1 MMSPSFLFKIHSLPF
16 CYSNSAATKSRLQ
29 FIAYELLPLLFLDYD
44 FDQLTMSKR
53 LWRLQFLG
61 ERVVKTGWHRSEIF
75 FLKEQF
81 YLLEIS
87 LLFNALVLLMIRHD
101 LSKIQN
107 SKTSSFS
114 EGKEFLRHSDR
125 RLTSMD
131 FPQFCPLFYGN
142 NVVIVFP
149 HLWRDKSLYLVTA
162 AAAAWLLYYCGLKAH
177 CHPSMKIMDDSRPLC
192 IHNDGVHMV
201 DNNSKKNR
209 EKDNAHSWLLILL
222 C

>member
-1 MMSPSFLFKIHSLPF
+1 MIYQKFKIQ
-16 CYSNSAATKSRLQ
+16 RLQ
-29 FIAYELLPLLFLDYD
+29 VV
-44 FDQLTMSKR
+44 Q
-53 LWRLQFLG
+53 WG
-61 ERVVKTGWHRSEIF
+61 ER
-75 FLKEQF
+75 
-81 YLLEIS
+81 
-87 LLFNALVLLMIRHD
+87 A
-101 LSKIQN
+101 
-107 SKTSSFS
+107 
-114 EGKEFLRHSDR
+114 FLRHSDR

-209 EKDNAHSWLLILL
+209 EKDNAHS
-222 C
+222 

>member
-1 MMSPSFLFKIHSLPF
+1 
-16 CYSNSAATKSRLQ
+16 
-29 FIAYELLPLLFLDYD
+29 
-44 FDQLTMSKR
+44 
-53 LWRLQFLG
+53 
-61 ERVVKTGWHRSEIF
+61 
-75 FLKEQF
+75 
-81 YLLEIS
+81 
-87 LLFNALVLLMIRHD
+87 MIYQ
-101 LSKIQN
+101 KIQN
-107 SKTSSFS
+107 LETSSFS
-114 EGKEFLRHSDR
+114 VGENLEFLRHSDR

-149 HLWRDKSLYLVTA
+149 HLWRDKSLYLVT

-222 C
+222 VEDHFMNHNIVPSSMRDFSNKLSFESRK